1 MLFTNQIQYFQ
12 IITMAYFGV
21 SGAVGKNKISY
32 NGWVYEKVYLDK
44 LSNHHKRCSKL
55 SYTPC

>member
-12 IITMAYFGV
+12 IIITAYFDV

-32 NGWVYEKVYLDK
+32 NGFGQNKIVSGIALRV
-44 LSNHHKRCSKL
+44 NFQ
-55 SYTPC
+55 P

>member
-12 IITMAYFGV
+12 IIITAYFDV

-32 NGWVYEKVYLDK
+32 NGFGLGEEAETK
-44 LSNHHKRCSKL
+44 
-55 SYTPC
+55 T